1 MNPFIYFH
9 TFLLLLLACPLWGQE
24 QQAKR
29 KPVLIRVDRGDEEV
43 QETLP
48 DPDPLRAREH
58 VEIGDFYY
66 RRDNYKAAA
75 ERYREAV
82 TYNPKW
88 AEAYEKL
95 IRALEKQKAFLEAIE
110 VCEQFVESND
120 SSAEVERFQEW
131 GKKLKEENEKDTE
144 GEG

>member
-1 MNPFIYFH
+1 MRLFIYLQTF
-9 TFLLLLLACPLWGQE
+9 FLLILACPLLGQE
-24 QQAKR
+24 QQSKR
-29 KPVLIRVDRGDEEV
+29 KPVLIRVDPTDEQV

-48 DPDPLRAREH
+48 DPDPLKAREH

-88 AEAYEKL
+88 PEAYEKL
-95 IRALEKQKAFLEAIE
+95 IWALEKQKAFLEAIE
-110 VCEQFVESND
+110 VCQQFVESNH
-120 SSAEVERFQEW
+120 SSAEVERFQKW
-131 GKKLKEENEKDTE
+131 GEKLKEENETVTE

>member
-1 MNPFIYFH
+1 MRSFIYFH
-9 TFLLLLLACPLWGQE
+9 TFFLLLLAYPLLGQ
-24 QQAKR
+24 
-29 KPVLIRVDRGDEEV
+29 V
-43 QETLP
+43 QETP
-48 DPDPLRAREH
+48 PEPDPLRAKEH
-58 VEIGDFYY
+58 AEVGDFYY
-66 RRDNYKAAA
+66 RRDNFKAAA
-75 ERYREAV
+75 ERYRQAV

-110 VCEQFVESND
+110 VCEQFVESNH

-131 GKKLKEENEKDTE
+131 GKKLKEENEKATE

>member
-1 MNPFIYFH
+1 MRSFIYFH
-9 TFLLLLLACPLWGQE
+9 AFLLLLLACPLLGQE
-24 QQAKR
+24 QQSKR
-29 KPVLIRVDRGDEEV
+29 KPVLIRVDPTDEQV
-43 QETLP
+43 QETP
-48 DPDPLRAREH
+48 PEPDPLKAKEH
-58 VEIGDFYY
+58 VEVGDFYY
-66 RRDNYKAAA
+66 RRDNFKAAA
-75 ERYREAV
+75 ERYRQAV

-110 VCEQFVESND
+110 VCEQFVESNH

-131 GKKLKEENEKDTE
+131 GKKLKEENEKATE

>member
-1 MNPFIYFH
+1 MRPFIPFH
-9 TFLLLLLACPLWGQE
+9 TCLLLILACPLLGQE
-24 QQAKR
+24 QQSKR

-43 QETLP
+43 QEILP
-48 DPDPLRAREH
+48 EPDPLRAREH

-66 RRDNYKAAA
+66 RRDNFKAAA

-110 VCEQFVESND
+110 VCEQFVESNQ

-131 GKKLKEENEKDTE
+131 GKKLKEENEKATE

>member
-1 MNPFIYFH
+1 MKPFIYFH
-9 TFLLLLLACPLWGQE
+9 TFLLLLLACPLLGQE
-24 QQAKR
+24 QQSKR

>member
-1 MNPFIYFH
+1 MRPFIYLH
-9 TFLLLLLACPLWGQE
+9 AFLLLILACPLLGQE
-24 QQAKR
+24 QQSKR
-29 KPVLIRVDRGDEEV
+29 KPVLIRVDPTDEEV

-88 AEAYEKL
+88 PEAYEKL

-110 VCEQFVESND
+110 VCEQFVESNH
-120 SSAEVERFQEW
+120 SSADVERFQEW
-131 GKKLKEENEKDTE
+131 GKKLKEENEKATE

>member
-1 MNPFIYFH
+1 M
-9 TFLLLLLACPLWGQE
+9 
-24 QQAKR
+24 
-29 KPVLIRVDRGDEEV
+29 LIRVDRGDEEV
-43 QETLP
+43 QEILP
-48 DPDPLRAREH
+48 EPDPLRAREH

-66 RRDNYKAAA
+66 RRDNFKAAA

-120 SSAEVERFQEW
+120 SSTEVERFQEW
-131 GKKLKEENEKDTE
+131 GKKLKEENEKASE

>member
-1 MNPFIYFH
+1 MRPFIYLH
-9 TFLLLLLACPLWGQE
+9 TFLFLILASPLLGQE
-24 QQAKR
+24 QQSKR
-29 KPVLIRVDRGDEEV
+29 KPVLIRVDPTDEQV

-82 TYNPKW
+82 TYNPKLP
-88 AEAYEKL
+88 EAYEKL
-95 IRALEKQKAFLEAIE
+95 IRALEKQKSFLEAIE
-110 VCEQFVESND
+110 VCEQFVESNQ

-131 GKKLKEENEKDTE
+131 GKKLKEENEKATE

>member
-1 MNPFIYFH
+1 MRPFVYLH
-9 TFLLLLLACPLWGQE
+9 TFLFLILACPLLGQE
-24 QQAKR
+24 QQSKR
-29 KPVLIRVDRGDEEV
+29 KPVLIRVDPTDEEV

-48 DPDPLRAREH
+48 DPDPRRAREH
-58 VEIGDFYY
+58 VEIGDFYN
-66 RRDNYKAAA
+66 RRGNFKAAA

-88 AEAYEKL
+88 PEAYEKL
-95 IRALEKQKAFLEAIE
+95 IRSLEKQKAFLEAIE
-110 VCEQFVESND
+110 VCEQFVESNQ

-131 GKKLKEENEKDTE
+131 GKKLKEENEKATE

>member
-1 MNPFIYFH
+1 MRPFIPFH
-9 TFLLLLLACPLWGQE
+9 TCLLLILACPLLGQE
-24 QQAKR
+24 QQSKR

-43 QETLP
+43 QEILP
-48 DPDPLRAREH
+48 EPDPLRAREH

-66 RRDNYKAAA
+66 RRDNFKAAA

-120 SSAEVERFQEW
+120 SSTEVERFQEW
-131 GKKLKEENEKDTE
+131 GKKLKEENEKASE